1 MTKAMSTGAVVV
13 AGLAAGPLLAS
24 PRELSMRPV
33 ARILPLHGF
42 STELYFL
49 NDADLSRTLDI
60 AVAGRVG
67 GIRCPMPWY
76 FIQPAG
82 NSFDWTV
89 LDRIVNAVK
98 SRGLVLVGLLG
109 TCPPWAAV
117 DAGGTPWTRPRLASD
132 YAAFCEAVA
141 RRYVGKIDAY
151 EIWNEPNNASFF
163 NPAPDATFYTSM
175 VKAAY
180 PKIKAVDGS
189 VAVVA
194 GALGSTHTSSS
205 TIAAVKFLTSM
216 YRKSLAGS
224 CDAISF
230 HPYDWGSQ
238 ANLAEGML
246 YDLHSL
252 MTANGDGTKK
262 LWITEHGTP
271 TVGAASHEQQSALMT
286 HNMRQWQSVPFA
298 GPLFI
303 RRPASPDW
311 IITA

>member
-1 MTKAMSTGAVVV
+1 MKNDLTRRSLMTKAMSTGAVVV

-33 ARILPLHGF
+33 ARALPLHGF

-60 AVAGRVG
+60 AVAGRGG
-67 GIRCPMPWY
+67 GIRCSMPWY
-76 FIQPAG
+76 FIQPAR

-89 LDRIVNAVK
+89 LDRIVNAVR
-98 SRGLVLVGLLG
+98 SRGLFLVGLLG

-194 GALGSTHTSSS
+194 GALGSTATSSS
-205 TIAAVKFLTSM
+205 TIGAVEFLTSM
-216 YRKSLAGS
+216 YQNSVAGS
-224 CDAISF
+224 CDGSRFTPTTGASRRTSPRGCSTTL
-230 HPYDWGSQ
+230 HPYG
-238 ANLAEGML
+238 
-246 YDLHSL
+246 
-252 MTANGDGTKK
+252 
-262 LWITEHGTP
+262 
-271 TVGAASHEQQSALMT
+271 
-286 HNMRQWQSVPFA
+286 R
-298 GPLFI
+298 
-303 RRPASPDW
+303 
-311 IITA
+311 